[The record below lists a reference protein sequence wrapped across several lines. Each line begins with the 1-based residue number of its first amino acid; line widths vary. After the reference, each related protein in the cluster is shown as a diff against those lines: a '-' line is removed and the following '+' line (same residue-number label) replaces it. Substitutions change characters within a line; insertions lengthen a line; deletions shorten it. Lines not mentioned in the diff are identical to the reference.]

1 MKPLPF
7 GIFCT
12 LTFSDAGTRQSHPMP
27 SPLKKT
33 LGFKISTPL
42 TDCCSIALPLYS
54 TSADVRIIG
63 YIHEV
68 CKKRPGRIWAGM
80 IYMQFRKLIKLQ
92 NIY

>member
-33 LGFKISTPL
+33 LRFKISTPL
-42 TDCCSIALPLYS
+42 TDCCSIALSYLCTTPVLTFGLLVIS
-54 TSADVRIIG
+54 MRSVRNVQDVYG
-63 YIHEV
+63 Q
-68 CKKRPGRIWAGM
+68 A
-80 IYMQFRKLIKLQ
+80 
-92 NIY
+92 